1 MWENYIYSC
10 SSPGL
15 FEYHSV
21 VLIQSW
27 PFIEYTVCSDIAVK
41 DDVLTVMFLVEL
53 HNRLLISH
61 VKCRGAYLLRLF
73 DILHICRSV
82 FFFFSRKCLRKRA
95 AALEAKPAWILQ
107 AGEERAIMA
116 FITLFSPVLF
126 GHFNI
131 YIPIVC

>member
-82 FFFFSRKCLRKRA
+82 FFFFQGSAYVRG
-95 AALEAKPAWILQ
+95 LQ
-107 AGEERAIMA
+107 HWKLNQPGSCKQEKKE
-116 FITLFSPVLF
+116 L
-126 GHFNI
+126 
-131 YIPIVC
+131 